1 MASKHIYDNIY
12 IYAMPTAARFDPD
25 IIWELLFEWCALFHP
40 ADPVGGAGLQEVKD
54 NIQFGIK
61 GIFLT
66 NQ

>member
-1 MASKHIYDNIY
+1 
-12 IYAMPTAARFDPD
+12 MPTAARFDPD